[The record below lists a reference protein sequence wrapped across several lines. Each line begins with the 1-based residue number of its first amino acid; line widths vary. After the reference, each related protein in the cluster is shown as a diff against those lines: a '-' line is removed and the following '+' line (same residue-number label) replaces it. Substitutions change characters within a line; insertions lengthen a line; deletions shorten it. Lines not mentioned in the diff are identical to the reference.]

1 MKSYKCLCKIRLEDA
16 KNVDKV
22 YEILTSMTGQPFSVK
37 AERRIYL
44 QNNFTHATR
53 LNGEDRSYFLF
64 SDILVFAKPKASG
77 LQYKGHTPLDR
88 ARVRALTTEES
99 GEEDWSIEI
108 ISSFQGVDSLNS
120 TFMGS
125 PTAHIIRTSSKQD
138 QKKWLS
144 CLDIIIAKLDQN
156 QQNKSNYP
164 RYLIWAYSN
173 DFFF

>member
-1 MKSYKCLCKIRLEDA
+1 M
-16 KNVDKV
+16 

-44 QNNFTHATR
+44 QNNFKHVKR
-53 LNGEDRSYFLF
+53 LNGEDRSYLLF
-64 SDILVFAKPKASG
+64 SDILVFARPKGSG
-77 LQYKGHTPLDR
+77 LQYKGHISLDR
-88 ARVRALTTEES
+88 ARVRALATEES
-99 GEEDWSIEI
+99 VEDDWCIEI

-144 CLDIIIAKLDQN
+144 CLNAITTKLDQN
-156 QQNKSNYP
+156 QQNKSN
-164 RYLIWAYSN
+164 
-173 DFFF
+173 D